1 MPRDLVY
8 IIMDSCR
15 FDSYARARHP
25 NMDRIG
31 LAEQRFS
38 YASWTAP
45 SHHSIF
51 MGQVAH
57 QSPTRVLASEVYK
70 KEFAKWVDRL
80 DMPDLSF
87 KSFVP
92 ELSLAKVLQKL
103 GYRTIGRVSMPVLN
117 PLTAFSRYFDDYKLM
132 KDHNDFR
139 GMVEEIA
146 FSASQPSYHFLNLG
160 ETHYPYMLKNEDLPV
175 ISGVHG
181 VVKGMDEAIS
191 RGAVERTGDLPSD
204 VPTFFTKAEMAALH
218 DQQVACV
225 EYVDGVLGALI
236 DKAPKGTHFI
246 IASDHGECFGEGDYF
261 GHGPVMHEKVFQV
274 PFLEGVKT

>member
-15 FDSYARARHP
+15 FDSYVRARTP
-25 NMDRIG
+25 SMDHLG
-31 LAEQRFS
+31 EGTQRYS

-57 QSPTRVLASEVYK
+57 QSPRRVLASEVYK
-70 KEFAKWVDRL
+70 KEYAKWVDRL
-80 DMPDLSF
+80 GVPDLSF

-92 ELSLAKVLQKL
+92 ELSLSKVLQKQ
-103 GYRTIGRVSMPVLN
+103 GYRTNGRVSMPVLN
-117 PLTAFSRYFDDYKLM
+117 PLTGFSRYFDDYRLM

-139 GMVEEIA
+139 GMVEEIQ
-146 FSASQPSYHFLNLG
+146 FSVSQPSYWFLNLG

-181 VVKGMDEAIS
+181 VVKGMDDAIQRS
-191 RGAVERTGDLPSD
+191 GDLPEEEP
-204 VPTFFTKAEMAALH
+204 VFFSQVEMTALH
-218 DQQVACV
+218 DQQVRCV
-225 EYVDGVLGALI
+225 EYVDDVLGALL

-261 GHGPVMHEKVFQV
+261 GHGPVMHEKVFEV
-274 PFLEGVKT
+274 PFLEGVKR